1 MRVTLVGLS
10 SQYIH
15 MPLAPWCLRHAA
27 RKAGCPD
34 ELTLCQAHI
43 NEPVETL
50 LRRILETRPE
60 VVAFSVYIWNRTLT
74 ATLMRRIRAAC
85 PEVRLVCGGP
95 EVTWSPEETMAE
107 MPCDYLLRGAGEESF
122 PRLLDALRG
131 AADWES
137 VVGLCRRTPE
147 GVAISSEVAPA
158 PPPDAGLYDE
168 AYLAALQGRMAY
180 VETSRGCPFSCAFCL
195 SGQRERVQFMP
206 QEEALALLIRLGQS
220 GSHIVKL
227 IDRTFNC
234 DRARTAFLL
243 GGLMDAHAR
252 GEIGQVCYHLE
263 VGADLFDQELLELLA
278 QAPAGLFQME
288 AGIQSFHAPTLE
300 SCNRRTDMARLT
312 HNLRTLLAG
321 NNIHIH
327 IDLIAGLPQEDLPT
341 FIRSFDQAYALQPH
355 MLQLGFLKLL
365 YGSRLRAQ
373 AEENGCRFSPDPPY
387 EALATREMSYADMCR
402 LQDVA
407 QAVDRYYNS
416 GKFQHTLAWALP
428 RCGLTPY
435 ALYRRLGEA
444 LAQVGGSV
452 SLARAEELLR
462 RELLALGLPPETL
475 RDHLVWDRL
484 ATDNT
489 GYLPPELQR
498 EGDALR
504 NVSRRW
510 KEAHPDVRHPRL
522 ALVQEGRLL
531 LSASWTALHPVTRL
545 GEVQCWETETL
556 LPCDP
561 AEKKFVR

>member
-15 MPLAPWCLRHAA
+15 MTLAPWCLRHAV

-74 ATLMRRIRAAC
+74 AALMRRIRAAC
-85 PEVRLVCGGP
+85 PEIKLVCGGP
-95 EVTWSPEETMAE
+95 EVTWSPAETMAE

-122 PRLLDALRG
+122 PRLLNALRG
-131 AADWES
+131 EADWGNI
-137 VVGLCRRTPE
+137 VGLCRRTQG
-147 GVAISSEVAPA
+147 GVVISPEVAPA

-168 AYLAALQGRMAY
+168 AYMSALQGRMAY

-234 DRARTAFLL
+234 DRERTAFLL

-252 GEIGQVCYHLE
+252 GEIDQVCYHLE
-263 VGADLFDQELLELLA
+263 VGADLFDQGLLELLA
-278 QAPAGLFQME
+278 KAPAGLLQLE

-300 SCNRRTDMARLT
+300 SCNRRTDMARLM

-327 IDLIAGLPQEDLPT
+327 IDLIAGLPQEDLET
-341 FIRSFDQAYALQPH
+341 FISSFNKAYALRPH

-387 EALATREMSYADMCR
+387 EALATREMSYEDMCQ

-435 ALYRRLGEA
+435 ALYRRLGKA

-452 SLARAEELLR
+452 SLTRAEELLG
-462 RELLALGLPPETL
+462 RELLALGLPREAL

-489 GYLPPELQR
+489 GYLPPALQR
-498 EGDALR
+498 AGDDLR
-504 NVSRRW
+504 TVSRSW
-510 KEAHPDVRHPRL
+510 KEAHPEARRPRL
-522 ALVQEGRLL
+522 ALVNEGRLL
-531 LSASWTALHPVTRL
+531 LSAQWTVLHPVTRL
-545 GEVQCWETETL
+545 GDVQCWDAKTFAACC
-556 LPCDP
+556 LP
-561 AEKKFVR
+561 EGE